1 MTAISELEKPI
12 SLQQSPTLPK
22 TLAEFL
28 EWEPEDG
35 FKHEWNDGEIIQFNG
50 MDKKEMYIFDLLLE
64 LLIEK
69 GLKKQGSLIPEQ
81 DVMLTGI
88 QMRRPDIAYFSKV
101 QIQNGRY
108 GQDEIPEFVIEII
121 STNDKS
127 YKIEEKLTEYFKAGV
142 KVVWNIY
149 PETKLIYV
157 FTARKTVKIC
167 MEDDVCSA
175 APVLPEFEIKVSEIF
190 G

>member
-1 MTAISELEKPI
+1 MITTEEIL
-12 SLQQSPTLPK
+12 TLPK

-35 FKHEWNDGEIIQFNG
+35 FKYEWNDGELIQFNG
-50 MDKKEMYIFDLLLE
+50 MDRKQIYIYILINKLFNKKGYGETGT
-64 LLIEK
+64 LICEY
-69 GLKKQGSLIPEQ
+69 
-81 DVMLTGI
+81 DTMLTGI
-88 QMRRPDIAYFSKV
+88 QMRRPDIAYLS
-101 QIQNGRY
+101 
-108 GQDEIPEFVIEII
+108 DEEAKRVNEGEDVIPAFVIEVI
-121 STNDKS
+121 STNDKP

-157 FTARKTVKIC
+157 YTSRKIVKIC

-175 APVLPEFEIKVSEIF
+175 APVLPGFEIMVSAIF